1 MLGGAA
7 ASSQLDE
14 LHDLGGVL
22 SSTEMASPA
31 RRLLGDLPASDRP
44 LYEEVRARLIEGMSA
59 GFWQPGEAIP
69 AEGELARAF
78 GVAVGTVRK
87 AVDTLVAEQALVR
100 RQGKGTFVT
109 SHDGRRLM
117 FHFFHI
123 VERGG
128 GKAYPEVRTL
138 DFRRERADP
147 ESAAALA
154 IAPADKVIRIRN
166 LLSLGRRPAILDDI
180 TLPAEL
186 FPGLTEKIFLARD
199 NTIYHLYQSRYG
211 INVLRTD
218 ERLRAV
224 LATREVAQLL
234 QLAPGAPLLE
244 IRRVALT
251 FRDRP
256 VELRVSRVDTARHD
270 YHNTLGKDV
279 AA

>member
-1 MLGGAA
+1 
-7 ASSQLDE
+7 
-14 LHDLGGVL
+14 
-22 SSTEMASPA
+22 MATPA
-31 RRLLGDLPASDRP
+31 RTFLAPLPATDRP
-44 LYEEVRARLIEGMSA
+44 LYEEVRARLIEGMSQGA
-59 GFWQPGEAIP
+59 WQPGGAIP
-69 AEGELARAF
+69 SEGELARAF

-87 AVDTLVAEQALVR
+87 AVDTLVAEQVLVR
-100 RQGKGTFVT
+100 RQGKGTFVQA
-109 SHDGRRLM
+109 HDGRRLM

-138 DFRRERADP
+138 QFARGRAT
-147 ESAAALA
+147 EAEAAALA
-154 IAPADKVIRIRN
+154 VAPADKVIRIRN
-166 LLSLGRRPAILDDI
+166 LLSLGGRPAIVDDVAI
-180 TLPAEL
+180 PGAL

-199 NTIYHLYQSRYG
+199 NTIYHLYQSRFG

-218 ERLRAV
+218 ERLRAI
-224 LATREVAQLL
+224 LASREVAGVLRV
-234 QLAPGAPLLE
+234 APGAPLLE

-256 VELRVSRVDTARHD
+256 VELRVSRVDTSRHD